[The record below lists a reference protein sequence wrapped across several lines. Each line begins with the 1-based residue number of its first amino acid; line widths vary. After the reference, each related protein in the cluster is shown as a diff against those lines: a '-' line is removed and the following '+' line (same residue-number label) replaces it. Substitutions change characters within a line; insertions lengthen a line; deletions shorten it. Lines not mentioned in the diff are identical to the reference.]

1 MSMQFTKATRKKARL
16 RLAIT
21 GPSGCGK
28 TEGALKVATGL
39 GGRTAAID
47 TEHDSASLYSD
58 RFDFD
63 SLSLA
68 PPYSPERFIEAIKAA
83 EKAGYNNLI
92 IDSLSHVWNGSG
104 GCLEINDSLAAAKYK
119 GNTWSAWNETT
130 PRYRRLVDCILAS
143 PMHIIA
149 TMRSKTETVQ
159 GEGKKIIKLGMKAEQ
174 RDGLEYEFTTVL
186 DLEHESH
193 MALASKDRTRLFH
206 EPRQLNEDVG
216 QMLLAWLENGETV
229 VDRNTSMLAEISAA
243 TSLDALKVITDRIKA
258 ELQAA
263 NDGAAWKQ
271 IILPAATAKSAQLTT
286 ANAEG
291 EEQCAA

>member
-21 GPSGCGK
+21 GPSGSGK

-39 GGRTAAID
+39 GGKIAAID

-63 SLSLA
+63 SMSLP
-68 PPYSPERFIEAIKAA
+68 PPYTPERFIEAIGIA
-83 EKAGYNNLI
+83 EKAGYNCLI

-104 GCLEINDSLAAAKYK
+104 GCLEINDTLAAAKYK

-130 PRYRRLVDCILAS
+130 PRYRKLVDRILSS

-229 VDRNTSMLAEISAA
+229 VDRNTSMLAEIAAA
-243 TSLDALKVITDRIKA
+243 TNLDALKVITDRIKA

-271 IILPAATAKSAQLTT
+271 IILPAATAKSGQLTT
-286 ANAEG
+286 ASAEG